1 MRRIIMKNKWSLM
14 LFIGVITI
22 TGILTSCK
30 NVPEEESWASFASE
44 VALEINVS
52 ESQVFD
58 AFEQAFEA
66 DTATPGDRLGARLK
80 TLTDSDIEHIIIWY
94 KQRPEGANLE
104 GLYSLEYH
112 GIEIDMLV
120 SGSDAVLDSLA
131 QEVASILGMEQQ
143 NIIDAFHQ
151 VQRESID
158 EKHHKEL
165 DSFISEGYLTA
176 EQVDRYYQWYLLRPD
191 TITPGRM
198 RPTQ

>member
-1 MRRIIMKNKWSLM
+1 MKNKWSLM

-22 TGILTSCK
+22 AGILTSCN

-44 VALEINVS
+44 VALEINIS
-52 ESQVFD
+52 ENQVFD

-66 DTATPGDRLGARLK
+66 DTATPGDRLGGRLK
-80 TLTDSDIEHIIIWY
+80 TLTDSNIEHIITWY
-94 KQRPEGANLE
+94 QQHPEGANLG
-104 GLYSLEYH
+104 GLYFLKYY

-120 SGSDAVLDSLA
+120 SGSDAVLDRLA

-143 NIIDAFHQ
+143 DIIDAFHR

-158 EKHHKEL
+158 EKHLKEL
-165 DSFISEGYLTA
+165 DGFISEGYLTA
-176 EQVDRYYQWYLLRPD
+176 EQADRYYQWFLLRPD

>member
-1 MRRIIMKNKWSLM
+1 MKNNWL
-14 LFIGVITI
+14 LTICIGVIAVS
-22 TGILTSCK
+22 GILSSCN

-44 VALEINVS
+44 VASEINVS

-66 DTATPGDRLGARLK
+66 DTATPGDRLGTRLE
-80 TLTDSDIEHIIIWY
+80 TLTDSDIEHIVIWY
-94 KQRPEGANLE
+94 KQRPEGANLG
-104 GLYSLEYH
+104 GLYSLTYY
-112 GIEIDMLV
+112 GMEIDILV
-120 SGSDAVLDSLA
+120 SGSDAILDGLA

-151 VQRESID
+151 VQRELID
-158 EKHHKEL
+158 EKHRKEL

-176 EQVDRYYQWYLLRPD
+176 EQADCYYQWYLLRPD